1 MSGWTCEVCT
11 FLNDDAL
18 PSCEMCEASRPATP
32 SSAAQQ
38 QPSLLP
44 PRRVAQAVAQWPDD
58 DKAEREPFVVDDDD
72 DGSGHPFARD
82 ADFWHC
88 TLCTFLNSNGRS
100 QCEMCQSARPGTS
113 PASPSA
119 SGGGAASAHGWPDDT
134 DDIDEASD
142 DHNVHDSAEVA
153 AFRQRFN
160 GWKTRSEG
168 SGKEWDLSLTDVFA
182 FKSRHEVHLLLTETY
197 HVDPATSPS
206 SSTSSAAQPERE
218 KKDKGKGK
226 KGGGPLSLL
235 SRGRGGKAKEDHGD
249 EGDEGD
255 DNDDTDNAPILGSA
269 DDEVKKQSSSSCSKT
284 DKRSNNNKKDKS
296 PGRGRGLLGLG
307 GRGGGGD
314 GAKPK
319 KVERHIDLI
328 LQMPARGNTDSVYF
342 LERVKR
348 DKDDL
353 ATIRPGQELRASEAG
368 GRGIKVSDWI
378 NDVNEFLIEHSM
390 QDEAPP
396 LGYHHHQPLY
406 LPTQVQAL
414 TLESIL
420 SRMMQLFDARKQK
433 LKDAK
438 AHFEKVMRDQELL
451 KRFDDDYFGKREA
464 YYHKAST
471 VEPSGMKAHLEAYG
485 ITQEVKAMHGI
496 CGKKSLRLSKDTGQV
511 AIMVRLSDVM
521 DDSLAASLGIEVLQ
535 PIILSLDFG
544 RLPAAEKASDVQK
557 HILAVKRGHKFP
569 LPYLVVKQSQGEG
582 DREGEEISNNR
593 IASFYFKSIA
603 MKYLRET
610 WGANTRRKHFRHIRS
625 WFSKNDDDVGS
636 TNKAKAKGD
645 EEEEGDEELDGDH
658 EEEDMWVCGAC
669 TYLNVHGRQKC
680 EICETPAQQHE
691 LGKDRLAEKKSR
703 NTASASFMGQC
714 SAKFLGGN
722 FFVGLLAYLRKGMAD
737 HRLYCLICHRKHA
750 CASETPLVCC
760 AERCVHYYEAM
771 QMGQSFAT
779 TVVCPYTS
787 CKAQDKI
794 DREEAVVATFAM
806 SDLEGQEM
814 DRQAAELLLN
824 MYRHQFLPN
833 SDVKKFF
840 FNGFK
845 SWWGLGGTIKVT
857 SVTNVMRPELV
868 ARFMRKRQSLSAKK
882 IRVGYHGTS
891 EEALPSILQ
900 KGLLVPGRGNDVG
913 HKSDTG
919 WWGGGIY
926 LSPDP
931 MVSSS
936 YAWNSKLIVCAALL
950 GRPYHCKQRMD
961 GQACQKGYDSHIS
974 PWWSLSGNL
983 GKEWVLFDE
992 GQVMP
997 CYVISFHKQ

>member
-1 MSGWTCEVCT
+1 MS
-11 FLNDDAL
+11 L
-18 PSCEMCEASRPATP
+18 P
-32 SSAAQQ
+32 
-38 QPSLLP
+38 
-44 PRRVAQAVAQWPDD
+44 
-58 DKAEREPFVVDDDD
+58 
-72 DGSGHPFARD
+72 
-82 ADFWHC
+82 
-88 TLCTFLNSNGRS
+88 LCR
-100 QCEMCQSARPGTS
+100 
-113 PASPSA
+113 
-119 SGGGAASAHGWPDDT
+119 
-134 DDIDEASD
+134 
-142 DHNVHDSAEVA
+142 
-153 AFRQRFN
+153 
-160 GWKTRSEG
+160 
-168 SGKEWDLSLTDVFA
+168 
-182 FKSRHEVHLLLTETY
+182 
-197 HVDPATSPS
+197 
-206 SSTSSAAQPERE
+206 
-218 KKDKGKGK
+218 
-226 KGGGPLSLL
+226 
-235 SRGRGGKAKEDHGD
+235 
-249 EGDEGD
+249 
-255 DNDDTDNAPILGSA
+255 
-269 DDEVKKQSSSSCSKT
+269 
-284 DKRSNNNKKDKS
+284 
-296 PGRGRGLLGLG
+296 
-307 GRGGGGD
+307 
-314 GAKPK
+314 
-319 KVERHIDLI
+319 
-328 LQMPARGNTDSVYF
+328 
-342 LERVKR
+342 
-348 DKDDL
+348 
-353 ATIRPGQELRASEAG
+353 
-368 GRGIKVSDWI
+368 
-378 NDVNEFLIEHSM
+378 
-390 QDEAPP
+390 
-396 LGYHHHQPLY
+396 
-406 LPTQVQAL
+406 VQAL

-496 CGKKSLRLSKDTGQV
+496 CGKKSLRLSKDTGQ
-511 AIMVRLSDVM
+511 
-521 DDSLAASLGIEVLQ
+521 
-535 PIILSLDFG
+535 
-544 RLPAAEKASDVQK
+544 ASDVQK

-625 WFSKNDDDVGS
+625 WFSKNDDDVG
-636 TNKAKAKGD
+636 NKAKAKGD

-722 FFVGLLAYLRKGMAD
+722 FFGMAD

-779 TVVCPYTS
+779 TVVCTAPSIPALYLPGPYTS

-845 SWWGLGGTIKVT
+845 SWWGLGGTIKAGWQPPHHDAAAAAAAQVT

-868 ARFMRKRQSLSAKK
+868 A
-882 IRVGYHGTS
+882 
-891 EEALPSILQ
+891 
-900 KGLLVPGRGNDVG
+900 RGNDVG